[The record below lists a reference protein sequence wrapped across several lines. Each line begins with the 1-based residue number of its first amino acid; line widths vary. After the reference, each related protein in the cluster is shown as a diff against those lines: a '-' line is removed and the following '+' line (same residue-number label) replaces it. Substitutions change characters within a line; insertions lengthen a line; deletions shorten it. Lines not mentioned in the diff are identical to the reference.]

1 MALLS
6 TKVVQ
11 VGVCTY
17 LHLFAHHCSAGL
29 TITTSTFTWW
39 IIWVMRELTDSFLLM
54 FSIWPTIIICLG
66 SVYFIKVTKVSHHVS
81 GYNIE
86 YFPMFAITDY
96 TASHL
101 PGLWETRQ
109 ATIRVEIFPWWTQSA
124 SVSGDS
130 QRDRSKKIINICYD
144 HFPLS
149 SDHWSDGERS
159 KFQSKF

>member
-6 TKVVQ
+6 TKTIVSRLVIAI
-11 VGVCTY
+11 VW
-17 LHLFAHHCSAGL
+17 LHCSAGF
-29 TITTSTFTWW
+29 TTSSTATWW
-39 IIWVMRELTDSFLLM
+39 GIWVMRELMS
-54 FSIWPTIIICLG
+54 SIWPTIIICLG